1 MAAPMTKPNDD
12 MSANVH
18 RPSDSEILQ
27 RLLAALEANQK
38 RSRLELAMAIVL
50 SLATLASTWCG
61 YQATLWTGA
70 AGDAQSAAE
79 TYERDASTAT
89 IEGLQ
94 MRTFDAVEIL
104 AFWDALRANNDR
116 DRDAIF
122 SRMRPELK
130 RALQASLDA
139 GVLTDPTV
147 AGPFRRAEYDLE
159 VERKATENRT
169 KAAEKREETRVA
181 GQRASAYI
189 LMTLLCA
196 SVLFFGGIT
205 GTISTR
211 RIRLT
216 LGVAAIVLFAVTLVV
231 LATLPVATG

>member
-1 MAAPMTKPNDD
+1 MTKPTNDISTGD
-12 MSANVH
+12 E
-18 RPSDSEILQ
+18 RPSDSEILH
-27 RLLAALEANQK
+27 RLLAALESNQK

-70 AGDAQSAAE
+70 AGDAQSTAD
-79 TYERDASTAT
+79 THERDAATAT

-104 AFWDALRANNDR
+104 AYWTALRANNER
-116 DRDAIF
+116 DRDAVF
-122 SRMRPELK
+122 SRMRPELQ

-139 GVLTDPTV
+139 GVLTDPKV
-147 AGPFRRAEYDLE
+147 AGPFRRSEYDLE
-159 VERKATENRT
+159 EDRQAAEHRR
-169 KAAEKREETRVA
+169 KAAEKREEARVA

-205 GTISTR
+205 GTISSR

-216 LGVAAIVLFAVTLVV
+216 LGVAAILLFSVTLVV